1 MGLFDIF
8 KKKNE
13 PQITLKDLIVADY
26 EQQYLEECKY
36 IWKNYV
42 PENGQSEV
50 LQGELLREIEK
61 LRNEAKDNGNIN
73 WDMDFSYFCEN
84 IKWKLS
90 NMSIYTQ
97 EELLKINLVM
107 DYLKYTGE
115 YASSLGNG
123 ADVMVNSI
131 AYTKDNL
138 YDIVADA
145 IGKLQSVHPD
155 SIPCDINYAIR
166 R

>member
-1 MGLFDIF
+1 MGLFDLF

-13 PQITLKDLIVADY
+13 PQITLKELIVSNY
-26 EQQYLEECKY
+26 EQQYLAECKY

-42 PENGQSEV
+42 PESGQSEV

-61 LRNEAKDNGNIN
+61 LRNEAKDNGNVN
-73 WDMDFSYFCEN
+73 WDSNFSYFCEN

-90 NMSIYTQ
+90 NMSIYSE
-97 EELLKINLVM
+97 EELLKITLVI

-115 YASSLGNG
+115 NNICYSR
-123 ADVMVNSI
+123 
-131 AYTKDNL
+131 DNL

-155 SIPCDINYAIR
+155 PIPCDINYAIQR
-166 R
+166 